1 MSASDI
7 AIVVPVA
14 LRKLIGSRFSTWVA
28 ALMIDC
34 CKSDASSEDAV
45 VSIGRA
51 LSNAERRSETRWDL
65 AWLRRVPLRRGWAM
79 I

>member
-7 AIVVPVA
+7 AIFVPVA

-28 ALMIDC
+28 ALIIDC

-45 VSIGRA
+45 VSIGR
-51 LSNAERRSETRWDL
+51 RYPM
-65 AWLRRVPLRRGWAM
+65 LREGLKLDG
-79 I
+79 ILLG